1 MTFHELFGRHH
12 ADFKD
17 SHWDQGNFV
26 SRCTT
31 CGRSMVKLP
40 GLDWQLRS
48 KAA

>member
-1 MTFHELFGRHH
+1 MTLHELFGRHV
-12 ADFKD
+12 ADLKD

-31 CGRSMVKLP
+31 CGQPMVKLP

-48 KAA
+48 KAH